1 MSFLLGRL
9 RSLESRLVERRDAGN
24 VVLFVLGLWPILAVL
39 WTLQT
44 VAFASAPARE
54 LYQAHGLPWAH
65 LLLSLMMTWLALMGW
80 IGWQRRHEDAPQ
92 PWLVQLTLLPGIG
105 TLVALSIGHGLHDNP
120 LPMLILNVLV
130 LSRALFSMRVLRAAW
145 GLALGMALLSEALQ
159 SAGALVYAPL
169 LVQPIYVGEAL
180 HPWWQAWVRIVFSL
194 GSLILSA
201 VLFFLAH
208 TLHRRRAELE
218 TLVRT
223 DVLTGLANRREF
235 MTGLERESMRQARSG
250 RPLSVVL
257 FDIDHFKRINDTW
270 GHPVGDEVLARI
282 GTLLRAHTREQVDTA
297 ARYGGEEFVLLLP
310 DTGLEGAQL
319 VAEKIASRLRDEVF
333 DAVGQRFM
341 VTQSVGIA
349 QVVEGDG
356 GWALRVADRNL
367 YQAKQ
372 AGRDRIVASMAFKED
387 DAMSSPS

>member
-9 RSLESRLVERRDAGN
+9 RSLERRLVKRHDAGN

-44 VAFASAPARE
+44 VAFASASARE
-54 LYQAHGLPWAH
+54 LYQAHSLPWAH
-65 LLLSLMMTWLALMGW
+65 LVLSLMMTWLALMGW

-145 GLALGMALLSEALQ
+145 GLALGMALLSEVLQ

-194 GSLILSA
+194 AALILSA

-282 GTLLRAHTREQVDTA
+282 GALLRAHTREQVDTA

-310 DTGLEGAQL
+310 DTSLDGAQL

>member
-9 RSLESRLVERRDAGN
+9 RSLERRLVKRHDAGN

-39 WTLQT
+39 WTLQA
-44 VAFASAPARE
+44 VAFAWAPARE
-54 LYQAHGLPWAH
+54 LYQVHSLPWAH
-65 LLLSLMMTWLALMGW
+65 LMLSLMMTWLALMGW

-145 GLALGMALLSEALQ
+145 GLALGMALLSEVLQ

-169 LVQPIYVGEAL
+169 LVEPIYVGEAL

-194 GSLILSA
+194 GSLILSG

-282 GTLLRAHTREQVDTA
+282 GALLRAHTREQVDTA

-310 DTGLEGAQL
+310 DTGLDGAQL

>member
-54 LYQAHGLPWAH
+54 LYEAHSLPWAH

-194 GSLILSA
+194 AALILSA

-282 GTLLRAHTREQVDTA
+282 GALLRAHTREQVDTA

>member
-9 RSLESRLVERRDAGN
+9 RSLERRLVKRHDAGN

-54 LYQAHGLPWAH
+54 LYQAHSLPWAH

-194 GSLILSA
+194 GSLVLSA

-282 GTLLRAHTREQVDTA
+282 GALLRAHTREQVDTA

-310 DTGLEGAQL
+310 DTGLDGAQL

>member
-1 MSFLLGRL
+1 MRQ
-9 RSLESRLVERRDAGN
+9 VAGPN
-24 VVLFVLGLWPILAVL
+24 GGF
-39 WTLQT
+39 
-44 VAFASAPARE
+44 AFAKADIHGDFHFAAFHVLNDGRFIITIHHAAIARHPN
-54 LYQAHGLPWAH
+54 AAD
-65 LLLSLMMTWLALMGW
+65 
-80 IGWQRRHEDAPQ
+80 IDRK
-92 PWLVQLTLLPGIG
+92 
-105 TLVALSIGHGLHDNP
+105 LVAIRG
-120 LPMLILNVLV
+120 
-130 LSRALFSMRVLRAAW
+130 
-145 GLALGMALLSEALQ
+145 
-159 SAGALVYAPL
+159 
-169 LVQPIYVGEAL
+169 
-180 HPWWQAWVRIVFSL
+180 
-194 GSLILSA
+194 
-201 VLFFLAH
+201 
-208 TLHRRRAELE
+208 
-218 TLVRT
+218 
-223 DVLTGLANRREF
+223 LTGLANRREF